1 MSEENKEETKEVFE
15 SFLVDEVEYK
25 TLLTKKFR
33 NRKKY
38 QPVSPGLVVAVI
50 PGTIVKINT
59 RKGRKVQE
67 DDSLLILE
75 AMKMQNIITSPI
87 DGKVTKVNIKKGQM
101 VHKGYVMIE
110 IEAAG

>member
-1 MSEENKEETKEVFE
+1 MSEENKEETKEAFE

-38 QPVSPGLVVAVI
+38 QPINPGLVVAVI

-59 RKGRKVQE
+59 RKGRKVQK

-75 AMKMQNIITSPI
+75 AMKMENIITSPI

-101 VHKGYVMIE
+101 IPKGYVMIE